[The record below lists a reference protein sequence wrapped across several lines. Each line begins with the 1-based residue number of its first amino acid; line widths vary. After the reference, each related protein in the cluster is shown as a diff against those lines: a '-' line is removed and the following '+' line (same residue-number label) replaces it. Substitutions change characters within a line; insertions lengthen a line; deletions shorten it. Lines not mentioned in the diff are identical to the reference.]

1 MDETTTLIL
10 TNDELECV
18 RKFLSD
24 ARDCGY
30 PSGNEPF
37 YPTIER
43 VLDKIYAEVYPT
55 PTWEIEVYA

>member
-10 TNDELECV
+10 TNTQLECV
-18 RKFLSD
+18 RKFLTD

-37 YPTIER
+37 HPAIER

-55 PTWEIEVYA
+55 PASEVEVYA